1 MVAAARWETPYAP
14 EWLAYHR
21 AIGFDHVYLTCND
34 DDPAALWEAVLPF
47 TAGSDP
53 FVTFIHHPW
62 RGQRVHMALRG
73 LDQARRSHPWTLILD
88 LDEFVHLPAT
98 HDIERLL
105 DAAETTWGAI
115 HLNRIAFGNSG
126 FRTRPPGGILRTF
139 VRRQPD
145 LTQVSRVLLRSDRL
159 SLETAADGAPV
170 WTDPTSIL
178 SPGAC
183 QVNVLG
189 EPVPPPPRPRIE
201 PAQASRLMQHGLVH
215 HYPFK
220 SEQDFLLRVARG
232 VQGDFAGQALWKDL
246 HATDQHRAVLAELNA
261 VEDRALADFW
271 AERISQAARRATILP
286 PPPWPNMALQK
297 PARQSSVS
305 PFSRGADP
313 SQDAAGLVN
322 GTISGS
328 FQCHT
333 AKEDRPWW
341 SSISA
346 PQQRYGKFACSI
358 AATTGLWRRASAPAP
373 SPPRPMDRTG

>member
-47 TAGSDP
+47 TAGPDP

-105 DAAETTWGAI
+105 DAAEATWDAI
-115 HLNRIAFGNSG
+115 HLNRIGFGNSG

-145 LTQVSRVLLRSDRL
+145 LTHVTRVLLRSNRL
-159 SLETAADGAPV
+159 SLETPADGAPI

-178 SPGAC
+178 SPGAS

-189 EPVPPPPRPRIE
+189 EPVPPPPRHPRIE
-201 PAQASRLMQHGLVH
+201 PAHASRLMQHGLVH

-220 SEQDFLLRVARG
+220 SEQDFCCAWPEGCRAISLARLFG
-232 VQGDFAGQALWKDL
+232 RTSTPLISTAPCWPS
-246 HATDQHRAVLAELNA
+246 LNA

-286 PPPWPNMALQK
+286 PPPWPNIALQK

-346 PQQRYGKFACSI
+346 PQQKYGKFACSI
-358 AATTGLWRRASAPAP
+358 AATTGLWRRASAPA
-373 SPPRPMDRTG
+373 S